1 MYFVL
6 ETKKKV
12 YFKNLMTLHF
22 KCNECHQTVHFKTMK
37 MVNFMLYIFFLVGT
51 LKSHDTY
58 KYFSGHNRQ
67 FV

>member
-1 MYFVL
+1 
-6 ETKKKV
+6 
-12 YFKNLMTLHF
+12 MTLHF

-37 MVNFMLYIFFLVGT
+37 MVNFMLYIFFLMGT